1 MKLKKILAL
10 LLAAMMVLGMTGAMA
25 ADAGLGQ
32 DNSNEPGVYEGGE
45 NTLKIKKSVVV
56 ENDLLEAITVA
67 YPAITY
73 TYSAAK
79 ADGTL
84 AEGAYLLG
92 VTVTDKDADHTPAG
106 ALTSGVKN
114 GVVAALTITSAAITS
129 GTVQLNDSLNNATKA
144 QELVSAEATVTII
157 PTKYNNYGPG
167 IYRYKISDM
176 TTDATLVAAGIV
188 RGADFVKDFY
198 LDVYIGWKLDSTT
211 GAVAD
216 PKELEVKGYVLSS
229 ASTTTITP
237 TQHNK
242 ESGFEQVT
250 TDENGKLAAPVT
262 DYSHVDL
269 YKTYNV
275 ELQKNVT
282 GSMGDTTHEFPF
294 TLTVTNNNLNYIV
307 VTDDEVTG
315 PYADITA
322 VREAATPGTST
333 SVALN
338 HQEKAY
344 IVGLAP
350 HATIGFMETN
360 DTDTGYK
367 VSATVGGTAA
377 NVTVKATSEGTET
390 TANTAQLFNKTG
402 TATIA
407 AAAVTNYNPGN
418 TTVASTAYTQNNL
431 NTIYTNNLDQIS
443 PTNVALRFGPYLVMF
458 AAGAALF
465 LILLAKRREED
476 KEEN

>member
-32 DNSNEPGVYEGGE
+32 DNATEPGVYEGGE

-84 AEGAYLLG
+84 AEGAYLPG

-114 GVVAALTITSAAITS
+114 GVVAALTISSAAINS
-129 GTVQLNDSLNNATKA
+129 GTVLLNKSLTGATKA
-144 QELVSAEATVTII
+144 QEVVSADATVAIT
-157 PTKYNNYGPG
+157 PSAYNDYGPG
-167 IYRYKISDM
+167 IYRYKLSD
-176 TTDATLVAAGIV
+176 TTADTALVAAGIV
-188 RGADFVKDFY
+188 RGANFVKDFY
-198 LDVYIGWKLDSTT
+198 LDVYIGWNSATP
-211 GAVAD
+211 AA
-216 PKELEVKGYVLSS
+216 LEVKGYVLSS

-315 PYADITA
+315 SYADITA